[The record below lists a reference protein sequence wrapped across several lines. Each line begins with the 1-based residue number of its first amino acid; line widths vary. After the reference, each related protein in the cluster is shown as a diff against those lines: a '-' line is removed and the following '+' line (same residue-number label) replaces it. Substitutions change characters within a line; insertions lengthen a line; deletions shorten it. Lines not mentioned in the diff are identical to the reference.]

1 MIAITDR
8 PAQHR
13 LRACLPL
20 FAACTLLASGCT
32 TLPLDHEFKPVMPSV
47 MTAIPQAQSRPADGS
62 IYRAG
67 TDLRL
72 FESRTARRI
81 GDVITI
87 RLAERTNASKSADTK
102 LDKTSDAQLTAPAVL
117 FGKTYPKAEI
127 ALSSDRSFEG
137 KGSADQSN
145 SITGTITA
153 VVTEVYPNGNLQI
166 RGEKKVT
173 LNQGDEFVIVQGVVR
188 PDDIAA
194 DNSIGSGQVADAQIT
209 YAGKG
214 AVADANTA
222 GWLTRFLIHAFFPI

>member
-1 MIAITDR
+1 MN
-8 PAQHR
+8 PCLR
-13 LRACLPL
+13 LGLVLVA
-20 FAACTLLASGCT
+20 LLSTACT
-32 TLPLDHEFKPVMPSV
+32 TLPLDHEFRPVMPTV
-47 MTAIPQAQSRPADGS
+47 MTTVPQARPRVADGS

-87 RLAERTNASKSADTK
+87 RLAERTNASKKADTK
-102 LDKTSDAQLTAPAVL
+102 LDKSSNASVAAPAVL
-117 FGKTYPKAEI
+117 FGKVYPKAEI
-127 ALSSDRSFEG
+127 DLSSERDFEG
-137 KGSADQSN
+137 SGSADQSN

-194 DNSIGSGQVADAQIT
+194 DNSIASGQVADAQIT